1 MLSFIQ
7 MVARVVL
14 TIFPATILRKKVRAY
29 VYLNL
34 APLVDTFVSQMIK
47 GFLQHL
53 PPEQHPTLAPIHNHL
68 SSKMPRINRQITSLL
83 LVPVFLVGVVL
94 LASLERTPLTGRWR
108 TILLSP
114 EEEEKVASDLIGD
127 GWYNSIATILTNNH
141 PAGIPRSLTLVTQLL
156 ILISHICCRVV
167 PLNDWRTQWVLDT
180 MRRLG

>member
-1 MLSFIQ
+1 
-7 MVARVVL
+7 
-14 TIFPATILRKKVRAY
+14 
-29 VYLNL
+29 
-34 APLVDTFVSQMIK
+34 
-47 GFLQHL
+47 
-53 PPEQHPTLAPIHNHL
+53 
-68 SSKMPRINRQITSLL
+68 MPRINRQITSLL

-141 PAGIPRSLTLVTQLL
+141 PEGIPRSLTLFTQLL
-156 ILISHICCRVV
+156 SLITHIYCRVV

-180 MRRLG
+180 MHRLG

>member
-1 MLSFIQ
+1 

-14 TIFPATILRKKVRAY
+14 TIFPAAFLKKKVRAY
-29 VYLNL
+29 ISLIF
-34 APLVDTFVSQMIK
+34 APFVNPSVSQMIK
-47 GFLQHL
+47 EFLQHL
-53 PPEQHPTLAPIHNHL
+53 PLEQHPTLAPIHNHL
-68 SSKMPRINRQITSLL
+68 SSKMPRINRQISSLL
-83 LVPVFLVGVVL
+83 LLPVFLVGVVL

-127 GWYNSIATILTNNH
+127 GWYNSVATILTNNH
-141 PAGIPRSLTLVTQLL
+141 PEGIPRSLTALYQIH
-156 ILISHICCRVV
+156 ILITHIHCRVV

>member
-1 MLSFIQ
+1 
-7 MVARVVL
+7 
-14 TIFPATILRKKVRAY
+14 
-29 VYLNL
+29 
-34 APLVDTFVSQMIK
+34 MIK

-53 PPEQHPTLAPIHNHL
+53 PPEQHPTLAPIHNQL

-141 PAGIPRSLTLVTQLL
+141 PEGIPRS
-156 ILISHICCRVV
+156 
-167 PLNDWRTQWVLDT
+167 
-180 MRRLG
+180 

>member
-14 TIFPATILRKKVRAY
+14 TIFPAAFLKKKVRAD
-29 VYLNL
+29 VCLNL
-34 APLVDTFVSQMIK
+34 ALLVDTLSSQMIK

-68 SSKMPRINRQITSLL
+68 SSKMPRINKQIASLL
-83 LVPVFLVGVVL
+83 LLPVFLVGVVL

-127 GWYNSIATILTNNH
+127 GWYNSIATILTSNH
-141 PAGIPRSLTLVTQLL
+141 PEGIPR
-156 ILISHICCRVV
+156 
-167 PLNDWRTQWVLDT
+167 
-180 MRRLG
+180 